1 MSTDNRP
8 GKHKS
13 DEARDTLGEF
23 YTENPDLQRDS
34 ERGQNEQPRK
44 VRDRASNVGRAESG
58 SVVLT
63 PQDAPREDE

>member
-23 YTENPDLQRDS
+23 YTENPDLHRGKADEQR
-34 ERGQNEQPRK
+34 EEPHE
-44 VRDRASNVGRAESG
+44 VRDRASNAGRAESG

-63 PQDAPREDE
+63 PQDVPSDED